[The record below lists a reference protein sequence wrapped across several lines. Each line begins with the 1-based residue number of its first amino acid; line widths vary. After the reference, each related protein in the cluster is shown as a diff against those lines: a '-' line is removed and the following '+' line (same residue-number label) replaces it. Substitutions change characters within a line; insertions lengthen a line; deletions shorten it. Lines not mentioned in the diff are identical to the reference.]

1 MSTLSHSLFVSA
13 SVAMAFTVN
22 AQEKTRSVEQEGL
35 QDNNLEHVTVTGSAQ
50 PALVMSPKNAI
61 IDGPFGKD
69 KSLTEIART
78 LTSISSDMLEQ
89 LSIDDLQDVLTLVPN
104 TYSASGFGA
113 PSLPTI
119 RGQLGELFQQGMRR
133 QAGNNGFGIPLSF
146 NSVGQIDVVKG
157 APSVILGTT
166 QRNGGFVNL
175 NNKTATL
182 SGTDIKVQASAGSW
196 EHYRGQVDVNTAIEE
211 GKSGIRVSAEYIDN
225 NSYYDFT
232 EYQSEDLFIAYKLL
246 PDDKSS
252 WDISFEYFNVDF
264 TDNAG
269 INRPTQ
275 NLIDNGLYIT
285 GQGVQPNGSEVPGA
299 FAVVSPTG
307 EVRIPRSTVLTDP
320 DNINNAQTYVFH
332 STYER
337 QLNAVHTLTN
347 RSYFQYLDRE
357 EIAQNSFVEIID
369 GAKTAQNRLEINSTW
384 SDTQQTTWGVDIRYN
399 DVLGYSQFT
408 TEADL
413 PIDLL
418 GSIEQ
423 RRIPLTQAQQARLVE
438 LRPGVFVSPGANYDI
453 DGDGN
458 NDFSL
463 SDTTDSTT
471 WQTGLFV
478 EQDSDW
484 TNRFSTTFGLRADH
498 YDVTARDALPPQGQI
513 AAQDSFNK
521 WLYSGSASARFKIN
535 NDFVTYATYSYSEA
549 TSNSMGGG
557 TVLGTDN
564 KINPLNFATENELYE
579 LGVKYAPAGS
589 PWYADASVFEQTRSL
604 RNRDGSNTGIIAK
617 GFEAQIFYQGSD
629 LWANLGY
636 SYLDARY
643 DDSASAQD
651 SQQVADAF
659 DNSRPDIIQGTG
671 IGAPNFAGFAPSNR
685 RVQGI
690 PQQTVSASAGYQ
702 IFDNWDISGS
712 AIYTKSYPLDYLA
725 TVLIRDQITINL
737 NTNVALTEQSNLR
750 LEVNNLTDENNWR
763 PVFEGGYFGS
773 TLVFPELPRNIQL
786 TYTYNFKA

>member
-1 MSTLSHSLFVSA
+1 MPTLPQGALTTITLLMAITSH
-13 SVAMAFTVN
+13 
-22 AQEKTRSVEQEGL
+22 AQQNTDNSVEHITISGES
-35 QDNNLEHVTVTGSAQ
+35 TT
-50 PALVMSPKNAI
+50 PLVMSPKNTL

-69 KSLTEIART
+69 KALTDIART
-78 LTSISSDMLEQ
+78 LSAITSDMLEQ
-89 LSIDDLQDVLTLVPN
+89 LSIDDLQDILTLVPN

-119 RGQLGELFQQGMRR
+119 RGQLGEVFQQGLRR
-133 QAGNNGFGIPLSF
+133 QGGNNGFGIPLSF

-157 APSVILGTT
+157 APSVQLGTT

-175 NNKTATL
+175 TNKVATL
-182 SGTDIKVQASAGSW
+182 TGTDIKLQASAGSW
-196 EHYRGQVDVNTAIEE
+196 QHYRGQVDVNSAIEQN
-211 GKSGIRVSAEYIDN
+211 KSGIRLSVEYIDN
-225 NSYYDFT
+225 DSYYDYSQ
-232 EYQSEDLFIAYKLL
+232 YQSEDLFMAYRLL
-246 PDDKSS
+246 PDAQSS
-252 WDISFEYFNVDF
+252 WDISFEYYAVDF

-285 GQGVQPNGSEVPGA
+285 GQGVQPNGSQVPGA

-307 EVRIPRSTVLTDP
+307 EVKIPRSTVLTDP
-320 DNINNAQTYVFH
+320 QNTNNVLTYLFH
-332 STYER
+332 STYQR
-337 QLNAVHTLTN
+337 QLNTVHSLTN
-347 RSYFQYLDRE
+347 RSYFQHLERD

-369 GAKTAQNRLEINSTW
+369 GANTAQNRLEIASTW
-384 SDTQQTTWGVDIRYN
+384 NQTQQTSWGLDVRFN

-418 GSIEQ
+418 GNIPQ
-423 RRIPLTQAQQARLVE
+423 RRIALTDTQKNRLVE
-438 LRPGVFVSPGANYDI
+438 LRPGVYVSPGANYDV
-453 DGDGN
+453 DGDGT

-478 EQDSDW
+478 EQQSDW
-484 TNRFSTTFGLRADH
+484 HDRFSTTVGLRGDH
-498 YDVTARDALPPQGQI
+498 YDVTAGDPIAPQGQD
-513 AAQDSFNK
+513 AAKDSFNK
-521 WLYSGSASARFKIN
+521 WLYAGSASARFILSESMM
-535 NDFVTYATYSYSEA
+535 TYATYNFSEA
-549 TSNSMGGG
+549 TSNSMAGG
-557 TVLGTDN
+557 TVLGAGN
-564 KINPLNFATENELYE
+564 KITPLNFATENELVE
-579 LGVKYAPAGS
+579 LGLKYSPS
-589 PWYADASVFEQTRSL
+589 DTPWYGDASVFEQTRSL

-617 GFEAQIFYQGSD
+617 GFEAQVFYQAQD

-643 DDSASAQD
+643 DNSASAQD

-671 IGAPNFAGFAPSNR
+671 LGAPNFAGFAASNQ

-690 PQQTVSASAGYQ
+690 PQQTVSASAGWQ
-702 IFDNWDISGS
+702 VMANWSLSGS
-712 AIYTKSYPLDYLA
+712 AIYSKSYPLDYLA
-725 TVLIRDQITINL
+725 TVMVRDQITL
-737 NTNVALTEQSNLR
+737 NVNTDVALTEQSNLR
-750 LEVNNLTDENNWR
+750 LEVHNLTDEKNWQ

>member
-1 MSTLSHSLFVSA
+1 MIKSQQLLVGVSLVLSYP
-13 SVAMAFTVN
+13 VAA
-22 AQEKTRSVEQEGL
+22 
-35 QDNNLEHVTVTGSAQ
+35 QDNNIEHVVVTGEAQ
-50 PALVMSPKNAI
+50 PAIVLSPKNAV

-69 KSLTEIART
+69 KNLTEIARSVS
-78 LTSISSDMLEQ
+78 SISADMLEQ

-157 APSVILGTT
+157 APSVILGSS

-175 NNKTATL
+175 NNKVASL
-182 SGTDIKVQASAGSW
+182 SGTEIKFQANAGSW
-196 EHYRGQVDVNTAIEE
+196 QHYRGQLDVNTVIEE
-211 GKSGIRVSAEYIDN
+211 GKSALRVSAEYIDN
-225 NSYYDFT
+225 DSYYDFSRF
-232 EYQSEDLFIAYKLL
+232 QSEDLFVTFHLL
-246 PDDKSS
+246 PDSKSS
-252 WDISFEYFNVDF
+252 WDISFEYYDVDF

-275 NLIDNGLYIT
+275 NLIDHGLYIT
-285 GQGVQPNGSEVPGA
+285 GQGVQPNGSQVPGA
-299 FAVVSPTG
+299 FAVVSPTA
-307 EVRIPRSTVLTDP
+307 EVEIPRSTVLTDP
-320 DNINNAQTYVFH
+320 DNINNAQTLVFH
-332 STYER
+332 STYHRE
-337 QLNAVHTLTN
+337 LNSIHSLTN

-369 GAKTAQNRLEINSTW
+369 GAKSAQNRLEMHSIW
-384 SDTQQTTWGVDIRYN
+384 RAEQQTTWGIDIRYN

-423 RRIPLTQAQQARLVE
+423 RRIPLTDTQKARLVE
-438 LRPGVFVSPGANYDI
+438 LRPGVYVSPGANYDI
-453 DGDGN
+453 DGDGI

-478 EQDSDW
+478 EQESEW
-484 TNRFSTTFGLRADH
+484 SKRFSTTIGVRADH
-498 YDVTARDALPPQGQI
+498 YDVEARDALAPQGQV
-513 AAQDSFNK
+513 AAQDTYST
-521 WLYSGSASARFKIN
+521 WLYSGSASARFKLT
-535 NDFVTYATYSYSEA
+535 DAMVSYATYSYNEA

-557 TVLGTDN
+557 TVLGADN
-564 KINPLNFATENELYE
+564 KINPLNFATENTLYE
-579 LGVKYAPAGS
+579 LGLKYSPAGT

-604 RNRDGSNTGIIAK
+604 RNRDGSNTGIVAK
-617 GFEAQIFYQGSD
+617 GFEAQVFYQGRAF
-629 LWANLGY
+629 WANLGY

-643 DDSASAQD
+643 DNSASAQD
-651 SQQVADAF
+651 SEQVADAF

-671 IGAPNFAGFAPSNR
+671 IGAPNFAGFEASNQ

-690 PQQTVSASAGYQ
+690 PQQTISASLGYQ
-702 IFDNWDISGS
+702 IFDSWDVSGS
-712 AIYTKSYPLDYLA
+712 AIYSKSYPLDYLA
-725 TVLIRDQITINL
+725 TVLIRDQITLNINTTL
-737 NTNVALTEQSNLR
+737 ALSEQSSLR
-750 LEVNNLTDENNWR
+750 LEVRNLTNETNWR

-773 TLVFPELPRNIQL
+773 TLVFPELPRNVQL

>member
-13 SVAMAFTVN
+13 SLVIAFAVAS
-22 AQEKTRSVEQEGL
+22 EEQDILIER
-35 QDNNLEHVTVTGSAQ
+35 VTITGTTQ
-50 PALVMSPKNAI
+50 PALVMSPKGAVIN
-61 IDGPFGKD
+61 GPFGKD
-69 KSLTEIART
+69 RSLTDIART
-78 LTSISSDMLEQ
+78 LTAISSDMLEQ
-89 LSIDDLQDVLTLVPN
+89 LSIDDLQDVLTLAPN
-104 TYSASGFGA
+104 TYSASGFGT

-119 RGQLGELFQQGMRR
+119 RGQLGELFQQGLRR

-146 NSVGQIDVVKG
+146 NSVGQIDIVKG
-157 APSVILGTT
+157 SPSVILGTT

-175 NNKTATL
+175 NNKVANL
-182 SGTDIKVQASAGSW
+182 SGTEIKLQVSAGSW
-196 EHYRGQVDVNTAIEE
+196 QHYRGQVDVNKAIDES
-211 GKSGIRVSAEYIDN
+211 KSGIRVSAEYIDN
-225 NSYYDFT
+225 DSYYDFSK
-232 EYQSEDLFIAYKLL
+232 YQSEDLFVAYRLL
-246 PDDKSS
+246 PDDKSR
-252 WDISFEYFNVDF
+252 WDISFEYYDVDF

-285 GQGVQPNGSEVPGA
+285 GQGVQANGSQVPGA
-299 FAVVSPTG
+299 FALVSPTG

-320 DNINNAQTYVFH
+320 DNINNAQTYLFH

-337 QLNAVHTLTN
+337 QLNALHTLTN

-369 GAKTAQNRLEINSTW
+369 GAKTAQNRIEISSAW
-384 SDTQQTTWGVDIRYN
+384 SGTQQTIWGGDIRYN

-413 PIDLL
+413 PVDLL
-418 GSIEQ
+418 GSVEQ
-423 RRIPLTQAQQARLVE
+423 RRIPLTNTQQVRLVE

-453 DGDGN
+453 DGDGV

-471 WQTGLFV
+471 WQTGLFA

-484 TNRFSTTFGLRADH
+484 SERFSTTIGLRADH
-498 YDVTARDALPPQGQI
+498 YDITARDAIAPQGQN
-513 AAQDSFNK
+513 AAQDSFST
-521 WLYSGSASARFKIN
+521 WLYSGSASARFKIGS
-535 NDFVTYATYSYSEA
+535 DIMTYATYSYSEA

-557 TVLGTDN
+557 TVLGADN
-564 KINPLNFATENELYE
+564 KINSLNFATENELYE
-579 LGVKYAPAGS
+579 LGTKYSPAGT
-589 PWYADASVFEQTRSL
+589 PWYADASVFEQSRSL
-604 RNRDGSNTGIIAK
+604 RNRDGSNTGIMAK
-617 GFEAQIFYQGSD
+617 GLEAQVFYQD
-629 LWANLGY
+629 DKLWANLGY

-659 DNSRPDIIQGTG
+659 DNSRPDVIQGTG
-671 IGAPNFAGFAPSNR
+671 IGAPNFAGFAASNQ

-690 PQQTVSASAGYQ
+690 PQQTVSASVGWQ
-702 IFDNWDISGS
+702 LLENWDVSGS
-712 AIYTKSYPLDYLA
+712 VIYSKSYPLDYLA

-737 NTNVALTEQSNLR
+737 NTNVALTEQSSLR
-750 LEVNNLTDENNWR
+750 LEVNNLTDEKNWR

-773 TLVFPELPRNIQL
+773 TLVFPELPRSVQL
-786 TYTYNFKA
+786 SYTYNFKA

>member
-1 MSTLSHSLFVSA
+1 MWILPRNLLVGASLI
-13 SVAMAFTVN
+13 MAFNVG
-22 AQEKTRSVEQEGL
+22 AQEQDESVQDAIL
-35 QDNNLEHVTVTGSAQ
+35 QDNSVERVTVTGASQ
-50 PALVMSPKNAI
+50 SVLVMSPKNAV

-69 KSLTEIART
+69 QSLTDIARS

-89 LSIDDLQDVLTLVPN
+89 LSIDDLQDVLSLVPN
-104 TYSASGFGA
+104 TYAASGFGN

-157 APSVILGTT
+157 APSVILGTS

-175 NNKTATL
+175 VNKTATL
-182 SGTDIKVQASAGSW
+182 SGTDVKLQASAGSW
-196 EHYRGQVDVNTAIEE
+196 QHYRGQVDINSAIEE

-225 NSYYDFT
+225 GSYYDFSG
-232 EYQSEDLFIAYKLL
+232 YQSEDLFVAYRLL
-246 PDDKSS
+246 PDAKSS
-252 WDISFEYFNVDF
+252 WDLSFEYFAVDF

-275 NLIDNGLYIT
+275 KLIDHGLYIT
-285 GQGVQPNGSEVPGA
+285 GQGVQPNGSQVPGA
-299 FAVVSPTG
+299 FALVSPTG
-307 EVRIPRSTVLTDP
+307 EVKIPRSTVLTDP
-320 DNINNAQTYVFH
+320 ENINNAQTYVLH

-337 QLNAVHTLTN
+337 QLNAVHTFTN

-369 GAKTAQNRLEINSTW
+369 GAQTAQNRVEINSAW
-384 SDTQQTTWGVDIRYN
+384 NADQQTTWGVDIRYN

-418 GSIEQ
+418 GRLTQ
-423 RRIPLTQAQQARLVE
+423 RRIPLTQTQQARLVE
-438 LRPGVFVSPGANYDI
+438 LRPGVFVSPGANYDV
-453 DGDGN
+453 DGDGTL
-458 NDFSL
+458 DFSL

-471 WQTGLFV
+471 WQTGFFV

-484 TNRFSTTFGLRADH
+484 NDRFSTTFGVRADH
-498 YDVTARDALPPQGQI
+498 YDVTARDALAPQGQT
-513 AAQDSFNK
+513 AAQDSYRQ
-521 WLYSGSASARFKIN
+521 WLYSGSASGRFKLN
-535 NDFVTYATYSYSEA
+535 NDIVTYATYSYSEA

-557 TVLGTDN
+557 TVLGAGNT
-564 KINPLNFATENELYE
+564 INPLNFATENELFE
-579 LGVKYAPAGS
+579 LGIKYSPAAT
-589 PWYADASVFEQTRSL
+589 PWYVDASVFEQSRSL

-617 GFEAQIFYQGSD
+617 GFEAQMFYQSEVV
-629 LWANLGY
+629 WANLGY

-643 DDSASAQD
+643 DNSASAQD

-671 IGAPNFAGFAPSNR
+671 IGAPNFAGFAASNQQ
-685 RVQGI
+685 VQGI
-690 PQQTVSASAGYQ
+690 PQQTVSVSAGYQ
-702 IFDNWDISGS
+702 ILDNWDISGS
-712 AIYTKSYPLDYLA
+712 AIYSKSYPLDYLA
-725 TVLIRDQITINL
+725 TALIRDQITLNL
-737 NTNVALTEQSNLR
+737 NTSVALTEQSSLR
-750 LEVNNLTDENNWR
+750 LEVQNVTDEKNWR

-773 TLVFPELPRNIQL
+773 TLVFPELPRFVQL
-786 TYTYNFKA
+786 SYTYNLHP

>member
-1 MSTLSHSLFVSA
+1 MVTKSQQLLVGVSLIMTYP
-13 SVAMAFTVN
+13 VA
-22 AQEKTRSVEQEGL
+22 AQE
-35 QDNNLEHVTVTGSAQ
+35 NNIEHVIVTGEVQ
-50 PALVMSPKNAI
+50 PALVLSPKNAV

-69 KSLTEIART
+69 KNLTEIARSVS
-78 LTSISSDMLEQ
+78 SISADMLEQ

-157 APSVILGTT
+157 APSVILGTS

-175 NNKTATL
+175 NNKVASL
-182 SGTDIKVQASAGSW
+182 SGTDIKFQANAGSW
-196 EHYRGQVDVNTAIEE
+196 QHYRAKLDINTAIEE

-225 NSYYDFT
+225 DSYFDYSGF
-232 EYQSEDLFIAYKLL
+232 QSEDLFVTLRLL

-252 WDISFEYFNVDF
+252 WDISFEYYDVDF

-285 GQGVQPNGSEVPGA
+285 GQGVQPNGSLIPGA

-307 EVRIPRSTVLTDP
+307 EVEIPRSTVLTDP
-320 DNINNAQTYVFH
+320 DNINTAQTYVFH
-332 STYER
+332 STYQRE
-337 QLNAVHTLTN
+337 LNSIHSLTN
-347 RSYFQYLDRE
+347 RSYFQYLERE

-369 GAKTAQNRLEINSTW
+369 GAKTAQNRLEINSIW
-384 SDTQQTTWGVDIRYN
+384 QAEQQTTWGIDIRYN

-418 GSIEQ
+418 GTIEQ
-423 RRIPLTQAQQARLVE
+423 RRIPLTDAQKSRLVE
-438 LRPGVFVSPGANYDI
+438 LRPGVFVSPGANYDV
-453 DGDGN
+453 DGDGV

-471 WQTGLFV
+471 WQTGLFA
-478 EQDSDW
+478 EQESDW
-484 TNRFSTTFGLRADH
+484 NDRFSTTLGIRADH
-498 YDVTARDALPPQGQI
+498 YNVEARDALPPQEQI
-513 AAQDSFNK
+513 AAQDTFSK
-521 WLYSGSASARFKIN
+521 WLYSGSASARFKLT
-535 NDFVTYATYSYSEA
+535 DSVVTYATYSYNEA

-557 TVLGTDN
+557 TVLGADN
-564 KINPLNFATENELYE
+564 KISPLNFTTENTLYE
-579 LGVKYAPAGS
+579 LGMKYSPADT
-589 PWYADASVFEQTRSL
+589 PWYADASIFEQTRSL
-604 RNRDGSNTGIIAK
+604 RNRDGSNTGIIAD
-617 GFEAQIFYQGSD
+617 GFEAQVFYQGRA

-643 DDSASAQD
+643 DNSASAQD

-671 IGAPNFAGFAPSNR
+671 IGAPNFAGFAASNQ

-690 PQQTVSASAGYQ
+690 PQQTISASAGYQ
-702 IFDNWDISGS
+702 ILDNWDVSGS

-725 TVLIRDQITINL
+725 SVLIRDQITINI
-737 NTNVALTEQSNLR
+737 NTNIALSEQSNLR
-750 LEVNNLTDENNWR
+750 FEVRNLTNEKNWR

-773 TLVFPELPRNIQL
+773 TLVFPELPRNVQL

>member
-1 MSTLSHSLFVSA
+1 
-13 SVAMAFTVN
+13 
-22 AQEKTRSVEQEGL
+22 
-35 QDNNLEHVTVTGSAQ
+35 
-50 PALVMSPKNAI
+50 
-61 IDGPFGKD
+61 
-69 KSLTEIART
+69 
-78 LTSISSDMLEQ
+78 MLEQ
-89 LSIDDLQDVLTLVPN
+89 LSIDDLQDVLMLVPN

-157 APSVILGTT
+157 APSVILGTS

-175 NNKTATL
+175 TNKVATL
-182 SGTDIKVQASAGSW
+182 SGTDIKLQASAGSW
-196 EHYRGQVDVNTAIEE
+196 QHYRGQVDVNSALEE
-211 GKSGIRVSAEYIDN
+211 GKSGIRLSAEYIDN
-225 NSYYDFT
+225 DSYYDFSQ
-232 EYQSEDLFIAYKLL
+232 YQSEDLFVAYRLL

-252 WDISFEYFNVDF
+252 WDVSLEYYYVDF

-275 NLIDNGLYIT
+275 NLIDHGLYIT
-285 GQGVQPNGSEVPGA
+285 GQGVQPNGSTVPGA
-299 FAVVSPTG
+299 FAIVSPIG
-307 EVRIPRSTVLTDP
+307 EVAISRSTVLTDP
-320 DNINNAQTYVFH
+320 DNINNARTYVLH

-337 QLNAVHTLTN
+337 QLNALHTFTN

-369 GAKTAQNRLEINSTW
+369 GAKTAQNRVEINSTW
-384 SDTQQTTWGVDIRYN
+384 SADQQTTWGVDIRYN

-418 GSIEQ
+418 GTLAQ
-423 RRIPLTQAQQARLVE
+423 RRIALTAAQQARLVE
-438 LRPGVFVSPGANYDI
+438 LRPDVFVSPGANYDVNN
-453 DGDGN
+453 DGV

-471 WQTGLFV
+471 WQTGLFAQ
-478 EQDSDW
+478 QDSDW
-484 TNRFSTTFGLRADH
+484 NDIFSTTVGLRADH
-498 YDVTARDALPPQGQI
+498 YDVTARDAIAPQGQT
-513 AAQDSFNK
+513 AAQDHYSQ
-521 WLYSGSASARFKIN
+521 WLYSGSASARLKISS
-535 NDFVTYATYSYSEA
+535 DSVAYATYSYNEA

-557 TVLGTDN
+557 TVLGAGN
-564 KINPLNFATENELYE
+564 KINPLNFATENELVE
-579 LGVKYAPAGS
+579 LGIKYSPAQS
-589 PWYADASVFEQTRSL
+589 PWYADASVFEQSRSL

-617 GFEAQIFYQGSD
+617 GFETQVYYQGDSM
-629 LWANLGY
+629 WANLAY

-671 IGAPNFAGFAPSNR
+671 IGAPNFAGFAASNQR
-685 RVQGI
+685 LQGI
-690 PQQTVSASAGYQ
+690 PQQTVSASGGYQ
-702 IFDNWDISGS
+702 ILDNWDVSAS
-712 AIYTKSYPLDYLA
+712 AIYSKSYPLDYLA
-725 TVLIRDQITINL
+725 TVFIRDQITLNL
-737 NTNVALTEQSNLR
+737 NTNVALTEQASLR
-750 LEVNNLTDENNWR
+750 LEIHNLTDEKNWQ

-773 TLVFPELPRNIQL
+773 TLVFPELPRFVQL
-786 TYTYNFKA
+786 SYTYKFKA

>member
-1 MSTLSHSLFVSA
+1 MPISPRAALATATLLMAISSH
-13 SVAMAFTVN
+13 
-22 AQEKTRSVEQEGL
+22 AQQVPDNSVEYI
-35 QDNNLEHVTVTGSAQ
+35 TVKGESAN
-50 PALVMSPKNAI
+50 AMILSPKDLLV
-61 IDGPFGKD
+61 DGPFGKD
-69 KSLTEIART
+69 KKLSDIARS

-89 LSIDDLQDVLTLVPN
+89 LAIDDLQDVLTLVPN

-119 RGQLGELFQQGMRR
+119 RGQLGEVFQQGLRR
-133 QAGNNGFGIPLSF
+133 QGGNNGFGIPLSF

-157 APSVILGTT
+157 APSVLLGTS

-175 NNKTATL
+175 SNKVATL
-182 SGTDIKVQASAGSW
+182 TDTDIKLKASAGSW
-196 EHYRGQVDVNTAIEE
+196 QHYRAQLDINTAIDED
-211 GKSGIRVSAEYIDN
+211 KSGIRVSAEYIDN
-225 NSYYDFT
+225 DSYYDFSQ
-232 EYQSEDLFIAYKLL
+232 YQSEDLFVTYRML
-246 PDDKSS
+246 PDEQSS
-252 WDISFEYFNVDF
+252 WDISFEYYAVDF

-275 NLIDNGLYIT
+275 NLIDQGLYIT
-285 GQGVQPNGSEVPGA
+285 GQGLQPNGSQVPGA

-307 EVRIPRSTVLTDP
+307 EVPIPRSTVLTDP
-320 DNINNAQTYVFH
+320 DNINNVQTYLLH

-337 QLNAVHTLTN
+337 QLTSVHRMTN
-347 RSYFQYLDRE
+347 RSYFQHLDRE

-369 GAKTAQNRLEINSTW
+369 GAKSAQNRLEINSAW
-384 SDTQQTTWGVDIRYN
+384 SDSQQTTWGLDIRYN

-423 RRIPLTQAQQARLVE
+423 RRIALTATQQARLVQ
-438 LRPGVFVSPGANYDI
+438 LRPGVFVSPGANYDV
-453 DGDGN
+453 DGDGT

-471 WQTGLFV
+471 WQTGLFA
-478 EQDSDW
+478 QQQSDW
-484 TNRFSTTFGLRADH
+484 SDRFSTTVGVRGDH
-498 YDVTARDALPPQGQI
+498 YDVTARDALPPQGQTG
-513 AAQDSFNK
+513 AQDSFSQ
-521 WLYSGSASARFKIN
+521 WLYAGSASARYKLN
-535 NDFVTYATYSYSEA
+535 NDIVTYATYSYSEA
-549 TSNSMGGG
+549 TSNSMAGG
-557 TVLGTDN
+557 TVLGAGN
-564 KINPLNFATENELYE
+564 KINPLNFATQNELVE
-579 LGVKYAPAGS
+579 LGIKYSPANT
-589 PWYADASVFEQTRSL
+589 PWYGDASVFEQTRSL

-617 GFEAQIFYQGSD
+617 GFEAQVFYQD
-629 LWANLGY
+629 QDVWANLGY

-651 SQQVADAF
+651 SQQVADTF

-671 IGAPNFAGFAPSNR
+671 VGAPNFAGFAASTQ

-690 PQQTVSASAGYQ
+690 PQQTVSASAGWQ
-702 IFDNWDISGS
+702 ILANWDISGS
-712 AIYTKSYPLDYLA
+712 AIYSKSYPLDYLA
-725 TVLIRDQITINL
+725 TVLIRDQITVNL
-737 NTNVALTEQSNLR
+737 NTNVTLTDQSSLR
-750 LEVNNLTDENNWR
+750 LEVRNLTDEKNWR

-773 TLVFPELPRNIQL
+773 TLVFPELPRNMQL

>member
-1 MSTLSHSLFVSA
+1 MPISPRGALVTSTLLMAISSH
-13 SVAMAFTVN
+13 
-22 AQEKTRSVEQEGL
+22 AQQVPDNSVEYI
-35 QDNNLEHVTVTGSAQ
+35 TVKGESIT
-50 PALVMSPKNAI
+50 PMTLSPKNLLV
-61 IDGPFGKD
+61 DGPFGKD
-69 KSLTEIART
+69 KKLSDIARS

-89 LSIDDLQDVLTLVPN
+89 LAIDDLQDLLTLVPN

-119 RGQLGELFQQGMRR
+119 RGQLGELFQQGLRR

-175 NNKTATL
+175 NNKVATL
-182 SGTDIKVQASAGSW
+182 SGTDIKLQASAGSW
-196 EHYRGQVDVNTAIEE
+196 QRYSTQLDVNTVIDED
-211 GKSGIRVSAEYIDN
+211 KSGIRVSAEYIDN
-225 NSYYDFT
+225 DSYYDHSQ
-232 EYQSEDLFIAYKLL
+232 YQSEDLFVTYRLL
-246 PDDKSS
+246 PDEQSS
-252 WDISFEYFNVDF
+252 WDISFEYYDVDF

-285 GQGVQPNGSEVPGA
+285 GQGVQPNGSQVPGA

-320 DNINNAQTYVFH
+320 DNINNAQTYVLH

-337 QLNAVHTLTN
+337 QLNSVHTLTN

-369 GAKTAQNRLEINSTW
+369 GAKTAQNRIEINSAW
-384 SDTQQTTWGVDIRYN
+384 SADQQTTWGVDLRYN

-418 GSIEQ
+418 GTIAQ
-423 RRIPLTQAQQARLVE
+423 RRIPLTSVQQARLVE
-438 LRPGVFVSPGANYDI
+438 LRPGVFVSPGANYDT
-453 DGDGN
+453 DGDGT

-471 WQTGLFV
+471 WQTGLFAQ
-478 EQDSDW
+478 QDSNWSD
-484 TNRFSTTFGLRADH
+484 RFSTTIGLRGDH
-498 YDVTARDALPPQGQI
+498 YDVTARDAIAPPGQT
-513 AAQDSFNK
+513 AAQDDFSQ
-521 WLYSGSASARFKIN
+521 WLYSGSASARVKIN
-535 NDFVTYATYSYSEA
+535 SAIVTYATYSYSEA

-557 TVLGTDN
+557 TVLGADN

-579 LGVKYAPAGS
+579 LGIKYSPAGT
-589 PWYADASVFEQTRSL
+589 PWYGDASVFEQTRSL

-617 GFEAQIFYQGSD
+617 GFEAQVFYQGD
-629 LWANLGY
+629 ALWANLGY

-659 DNSRPDIIQGTG
+659 DSSRADIIQGTS
-671 IGAPNFAGFAPSNR
+671 IGAPNFAGFAASDQ

-690 PQQTVSASAGYQ
+690 PQQTISASTGYQ
-702 IFDNWDISGS
+702 I
-712 AIYTKSYPLDYLA
+712 
-725 TVLIRDQITINL
+725 
-737 NTNVALTEQSNLR
+737 
-750 LEVNNLTDENNWR
+750 
-763 PVFEGGYFGS
+763 
-773 TLVFPELPRNIQL
+773 
-786 TYTYNFKA
+786 

>member
-1 MSTLSHSLFVSA
+1 MSILPRGLLVSA
-13 SVAMAFTVN
+13 SLVMAVNTV
-22 AQEKTRSVEQEGL
+22 AQEQDNSVER
-35 QDNNLEHVTVTGSAQ
+35 VTVTGSSQ
-50 PALVMSPKNAI
+50 PAIVMSPKNAV

-69 KSLTEIART
+69 KGLTDIARA

-89 LSIDDLQDVLTLVPN
+89 LSIDDLQDVLMLVPN

-157 APSVILGTT
+157 APSVILGTS

-175 NNKTATL
+175 TNKVATL
-182 SGTDIKVQASAGSW
+182 SGTDIKLQASAGSW
-196 EHYRGQVDVNTAIEE
+196 QHYRGQVDVNSALEE
-211 GKSGIRVSAEYIDN
+211 GKSGIRLSAEYIDN
-225 NSYYDFT
+225 DSYYDFSQ
-232 EYQSEDLFIAYKLL
+232 YQSEDLFVAYRLL

-252 WDISFEYFNVDF
+252 WDVSLEYYYVDF

-275 NLIDNGLYIT
+275 NLIDHGLYIT
-285 GQGVQPNGSEVPGA
+285 GQGVQPNGSTVPGA
-299 FAVVSPTG
+299 FAIVSPIG
-307 EVRIPRSTVLTDP
+307 EVAISRSTVLTDP
-320 DNINNAQTYVFH
+320 DNINNARTYVLH

-337 QLNAVHTLTN
+337 QLNALHTFTN

-369 GAKTAQNRLEINSTW
+369 GAKTAQNRVEINSTW
-384 SDTQQTTWGVDIRYN
+384 SADQQTTWGVDIRYN

-418 GSIEQ
+418 GTLAQ
-423 RRIPLTQAQQARLVE
+423 RRIALTAAQQARLVE
-438 LRPGVFVSPGANYDI
+438 LRPDVFVSPGANYDVNN
-453 DGDGN
+453 DGV

-471 WQTGLFV
+471 WQTGLFAQ
-478 EQDSDW
+478 QDSDW
-484 TNRFSTTFGLRADH
+484 NDIFSTTVGLRADH
-498 YDVTARDALPPQGQI
+498 YDVTARDAIAPQGQT
-513 AAQDSFNK
+513 AAQDHYSQ
-521 WLYSGSASARFKIN
+521 WLYSGSASARLKISS
-535 NDFVTYATYSYSEA
+535 DSVAYATYSYNEA

-557 TVLGTDN
+557 TVLGAGN
-564 KINPLNFATENELYE
+564 KINPLNFATENELVE
-579 LGVKYAPAGS
+579 LGIKYSPAQS
-589 PWYADASVFEQTRSL
+589 PWYADASVFEQSRSL

-617 GFEAQIFYQGSD
+617 GFETQVYYQGDSM
-629 LWANLGY
+629 WANLAY

-671 IGAPNFAGFAPSNR
+671 IGAPNFAGFAASNQR
-685 RVQGI
+685 LQGI
-690 PQQTVSASAGYQ
+690 PQQTVSASGGYQ
-702 IFDNWDISGS
+702 ILDNWDVSAS
-712 AIYTKSYPLDYLA
+712 AIYSKSYPLDYLA
-725 TVLIRDQITINL
+725 TVFIRDQITLNL
-737 NTNVALTEQSNLR
+737 NTNVALTEQASLR
-750 LEVNNLTDENNWR
+750 LEIHNLTDEKNWQ

-773 TLVFPELPRNIQL
+773 TLVFPELPRFVQL
-786 TYTYNFKA
+786 SYTYKFKA

>member
-1 MSTLSHSLFVSA
+1 MSILPRGLLVSA
-13 SVAMAFTVN
+13 SLVMAVNTV
-22 AQEKTRSVEQEGL
+22 AQEQDNSVER
-35 QDNNLEHVTVTGSAQ
+35 VTVTGSSQ
-50 PALVMSPKNAI
+50 PAIVMSPKNAV

-69 KSLTEIART
+69 KGLTDIARA

-89 LSIDDLQDVLTLVPN
+89 LSIDDLQDVLMLVPN

-157 APSVILGTT
+157 APSVILGTS

-175 NNKTATL
+175 TNKVATL
-182 SGTDIKVQASAGSW
+182 SGTDIKLQASAGSW
-196 EHYRGQVDVNTAIEE
+196 QHYRGQVDVNSALEE
-211 GKSGIRVSAEYIDN
+211 GKSGIRLSAEYIDN
-225 NSYYDFT
+225 DSYYDFSQ
-232 EYQSEDLFIAYKLL
+232 YQSEDLFVAYRLL

-252 WDISFEYFNVDF
+252 WDVSLEYYYVDF

-275 NLIDNGLYIT
+275 NLIDHGLYIT
-285 GQGVQPNGSEVPGA
+285 GQGVQPNGSTVPGA
-299 FAVVSPTG
+299 FAIVSPTG
-307 EVRIPRSTVLTDP
+307 EVAIPRSTVLTDP
-320 DNINNAQTYVFH
+320 DNINNARTYVLH

-337 QLNAVHTLTN
+337 QLNALHTFTN

-369 GAKTAQNRLEINSTW
+369 GAKTAQNRVEINSAW
-384 SDTQQTTWGVDIRYN
+384 SADQQTTWGVDIRYN

-418 GSIEQ
+418 GTLAQ
-423 RRIPLTQAQQARLVE
+423 RRIALTAAQQARLVE
-438 LRPGVFVSPGANYDI
+438 LRPDVFVSPGANYDVNN
-453 DGDGN
+453 DGV

-471 WQTGLFV
+471 WQTGLFAQ
-478 EQDSDW
+478 QDSDW
-484 TNRFSTTFGLRADH
+484 NDIFSTTVGLRADH
-498 YDVTARDALPPQGQI
+498 YDVTARDAIAPQGQT
-513 AAQDSFNK
+513 AAQDHYSQ
-521 WLYSGSASARFKIN
+521 WLYSGSASARLKISS
-535 NDFVTYATYSYSEA
+535 DSVAYATYSYNEA

-557 TVLGTDN
+557 TVLGAGN
-564 KINPLNFATENELYE
+564 KINPLNFATENELVE
-579 LGVKYAPAGS
+579 LGIKYSPAQS
-589 PWYADASVFEQTRSL
+589 PWYADASVFEQSRSL

-617 GFEAQIFYQGSD
+617 GFETQVYYQGDSM
-629 LWANLGY
+629 WANLAY

-671 IGAPNFAGFAPSNR
+671 IGAPNFAGFAASNQR
-685 RVQGI
+685 LQGI
-690 PQQTVSASAGYQ
+690 PQQTVSASGGYQ
-702 IFDNWDISGS
+702 ILDNWDVSAS
-712 AIYTKSYPLDYLA
+712 AIYSKSYPLDYLA
-725 TVLIRDQITINL
+725 SVFIRDQITLNL
-737 NTNVALTEQSNLR
+737 NTNVALSEQASLR
-750 LEVNNLTDENNWR
+750 LEIHNLTDEKNWQ

-773 TLVFPELPRNIQL
+773 TLVFPELPRFVQL
-786 TYTYNFKA
+786 SYTYKFKA

>member
-1 MSTLSHSLFVSA
+1 MSNLLHRLFVCVSVGMACTVSA
-13 SVAMAFTVN
+13 D
-22 AQEKTRSVEQEGL
+22 E
-35 QDNNLEHVTVTGSAQ
+35 QDNNVERVTVTGTAQSAL
-50 PALVMSPKNAI
+50 AMSPKDAV

-69 KSLTEIART
+69 KDLMEIART
-78 LTSISSDMLEQ
+78 LTSISSDMLVQ
-89 LSIDDLQDVLTLVPN
+89 LAIDDLQDVLTLVPN
-104 TYSASGFGA
+104 TYSASGFGT

-119 RGQLGELFQQGMRR
+119 RGQLGELFQQGLRR

-157 APSVILGTT
+157 APPVILGTS

-175 NNKTATL
+175 NNKVATL
-182 SGTDIKVQASAGSW
+182 TGTDIKLQASAGSW
-196 EHYRGQVDVNTAIEE
+196 QHHRAQLDINTAIDDN
-211 GKSGIRVSAEYIDN
+211 KSGMRLSAEYIDN
-225 NSYYDFT
+225 ESYYDFSQ
-232 EYQSEDLFIAYKLL
+232 YQSEDLFIAYRLL

-252 WDISFEYFNVDF
+252 WDVSFEYFDVDF

-275 NLIDNGLYIT
+275 NLIDKGLYIT
-285 GQGVQPNGSEVPGA
+285 GQGVQPNGSQVPGA
-299 FAVVSPTG
+299 FALVSPTA
-307 EVRIPRSTVLTDP
+307 EVPIPRSTVLTDP
-320 DNINNAQTYVFH
+320 DNINNAQTYVLH

-337 QLNAVHTLTN
+337 QLDSVHSLSN

-369 GAKTAQNRLEINSTW
+369 GAITAQNRIEIHSAWNAS
-384 SDTQQTTWGVDIRYN
+384 QQTTWGVDLRYN

-418 GSIEQ
+418 GSLAQ
-423 RRIPLTQAQQARLVE
+423 RRIPLTDAQKARLVE
-438 LRPGVFVSPGANYDI
+438 LRPGVFVSPGANYDV
-453 DGDGN
+453 DGDGS

-478 EQDSDW
+478 QQDSDW
-484 TNRFSTTFGLRADH
+484 SDRFSTTLGLRGDH
-498 YDVTARDALPPQGQI
+498 YDVTARDATAPQGPHLSGQI
-513 AAQDSFNK
+513 AAAQDSLSE
-521 WLYSGSASARFKIN
+521 WLYAGSASARFKLN
-535 NDFVTYATYSYSEA
+535 NDILSYATYSYSEA

-557 TVLGTDN
+557 TVLGAGN
-564 KINPLNFATENELYE
+564 KINPLNFATENELFE
-579 LGVKYAPAGS
+579 LGLKYSPAGT
-589 PWYADASVFEQTRSL
+589 PWYGDTSVFEQSRSL

-617 GFEAQIFYQGSD
+617 GFEAQVFYQGEA

-671 IGAPNFAGFAPSNR
+671 IGAPNFAGFAASNQ

-690 PQQTVSASAGYQ
+690 PQQTVSANAGWQ
-702 IFDNWDISGS
+702 ILPNWDVSGS
-712 AIYTKSYPLDYLA
+712 AIYSKSYPLDYLA
-725 TVLIRDQITINL
+725 TVLVRDQITLNL
-737 NTNVALTEQSNLR
+737 STSVALSEQSSLR
-750 LEVNNLTDENNWR
+750 LEVRNLTDEKNWR

-773 TLVFPELPRNIQL
+773 TLVFPELPRNVQL
-786 TYTYNFKA
+786 SYTYNFKA

>member
-1 MSTLSHSLFVSA
+1 MSILPRGLLVSA
-13 SVAMAFTVN
+13 SLVMAVN
-22 AQEKTRSVEQEGL
+22 AVAQEQDKSVER
-35 QDNNLEHVTVTGSAQ
+35 VTVTGSSQ
-50 PALVMSPKNAI
+50 PAIVMSPKNAV

-69 KSLTEIART
+69 KGLTDIARA

-89 LSIDDLQDVLTLVPN
+89 LSIDDLQDVLILVPN

-157 APSVILGTT
+157 APSVILGTS

-175 NNKTATL
+175 TNKVATL
-182 SGTDIKVQASAGSW
+182 SGTDIKLQASAGSW
-196 EHYRGQVDVNTAIEE
+196 QHYRGQVDVNSAVEE
-211 GKSGIRVSAEYIDN
+211 GKSGIRLSAEYIDN
-225 NSYYDFT
+225 DSYYDFSQ
-232 EYQSEDLFIAYKLL
+232 YQSEDLFVAYRLL

-252 WDISFEYFNVDF
+252 WDVSLEYYYVDF

-275 NLIDNGLYIT
+275 NLIDHGLYIT
-285 GQGVQPNGSEVPGA
+285 GQGVQPNGSTVPGA
-299 FAVVSPTG
+299 FAIVSPTG
-307 EVRIPRSTVLTDP
+307 EVAIPRSTVLTDP
-320 DNINNAQTYVFH
+320 DNINNARTYVLH

-337 QLNAVHTLTN
+337 QLNALHTFTN

-369 GAKTAQNRLEINSTW
+369 GAKTAQNRVEINSAW
-384 SDTQQTTWGVDIRYN
+384 SADQQTTWGVDIRYN

-418 GSIEQ
+418 GTLAQ
-423 RRIPLTQAQQARLVE
+423 RRIALTAAQQARLVE
-438 LRPGVFVSPGANYDI
+438 LRPGVFVSPGANYDVNN
-453 DGDGN
+453 DGV

-471 WQTGLFV
+471 WQTGLFAQ
-478 EQDSDW
+478 QDSDW
-484 TNRFSTTFGLRADH
+484 NDIFSTTVGLRADH
-498 YDVTARDALPPQGQI
+498 YDVTARDAIAPQGQT
-513 AAQDSFNK
+513 AAQDHYSQ
-521 WLYSGSASARFKIN
+521 WLYSGSASARLKISS
-535 NDFVTYATYSYSEA
+535 DSVTYATYSYSEA

-557 TVLGTDN
+557 TVLGAGN
-564 KINPLNFATENELYE
+564 KINPLNFATENELVE
-579 LGVKYAPAGS
+579 LGIKYSPAQS
-589 PWYADASVFEQTRSL
+589 PWYADASVFEQSRSL

-617 GFEAQIFYQGSD
+617 GFETQVYYQGDSV
-629 LWANLGY
+629 WANLAY

-659 DNSRPDIIQGTG
+659 DNTRPDIIQGTG
-671 IGAPNFAGFAPSNR
+671 IGAPNFAGFAASNQR
-685 RVQGI
+685 LQGI
-690 PQQTVSASAGYQ
+690 PQQTVSASGGYQ
-702 IFDNWDISGS
+702 LLDNWDVSAS
-712 AIYTKSYPLDYLA
+712 AIYSKSYPLDYLA
-725 TVLIRDQITINL
+725 TVLIRDQITLNL
-737 NTNVALTEQSNLR
+737 NTNVALSEQASLR
-750 LEVNNLTDENNWR
+750 LEIHNLTDEKNWQ

-773 TLVFPELPRNIQL
+773 TLVFPELPRFVQL
-786 TYTYNFKA
+786 SYTYKFKA

>member
-13 SVAMAFTVN
+13 SVAMAFTVS
-22 AQEKTRSVEQEGL
+22 AQEKTRSAEQETL

-69 KSLTEIART
+69 KSLTDIART

-89 LSIDDLQDVLTLVPN
+89 LSIDDLQDVLALVPN

-182 SGTDIKVQASAGSW
+182 SGTDVKLQASAGSW

-225 NSYYDFT
+225 DSYYDFT
-232 EYQSEDLFIAYKLL
+232 EYQSEDLFIAYTLL

-252 WDISFEYFNVDF
+252 WNISFEYYDVDF

-285 GQGVQPNGSEVPGA
+285 GQGVQPNGSQVPGA

-320 DNINNAQTYVFH
+320 DNINNAQTYVLH

-347 RSYFQYLDRE
+347 RSYFQYLNRE

-384 SDTQQTTWGVDIRYN
+384 SGAQQTTWGVDIRYN

-423 RRIPLTQAQQARLVE
+423 RRIPLTQAQQARLIE

-471 WQTGLFV
+471 WQTGLFA

-484 TNRFSTTFGLRADH
+484 TNRFSTTIGLRADH
-498 YDVTARDALPPQGQI
+498 YDVTARDALPPAGQI
-513 AAQDSFNK
+513 AAQDSFSK
-521 WLYSGSASARFKIN
+521 WLYSGSASARFKMT
-535 NDFVTYATYSYSEA
+535 NDF
-549 TSNSMGGG
+549 
-557 TVLGTDN
+557 
-564 KINPLNFATENELYE
+564 
-579 LGVKYAPAGS
+579 
-589 PWYADASVFEQTRSL
+589 
-604 RNRDGSNTGIIAK
+604 
-617 GFEAQIFYQGSD
+617 
-629 LWANLGY
+629 
-636 SYLDARY
+636 
-643 DDSASAQD
+643 
-651 SQQVADAF
+651 
-659 DNSRPDIIQGTG
+659 
-671 IGAPNFAGFAPSNR
+671 
-685 RVQGI
+685 
-690 PQQTVSASAGYQ
+690 
-702 IFDNWDISGS
+702 
-712 AIYTKSYPLDYLA
+712 
-725 TVLIRDQITINL
+725 
-737 NTNVALTEQSNLR
+737 
-750 LEVNNLTDENNWR
+750 
-763 PVFEGGYFGS
+763 
-773 TLVFPELPRNIQL
+773 
-786 TYTYNFKA
+786 

>member
-1 MSTLSHSLFVSA
+1 MSILPRGLLVSA
-13 SVAMAFTVN
+13 SLVMAVN
-22 AQEKTRSVEQEGL
+22 AVAQEQDNSVER
-35 QDNNLEHVTVTGSAQ
+35 VTVTGSSQ
-50 PALVMSPKNAI
+50 PAIVMSPKNAV

-69 KSLTEIART
+69 KGLTDIARA

-89 LSIDDLQDVLTLVPN
+89 LSIDDLQDVLMLVPN

-157 APSVILGTT
+157 APSVILGTS

-175 NNKTATL
+175 TNKVATL
-182 SGTDIKVQASAGSW
+182 SGTDIKLQASAGSW
-196 EHYRGQVDVNTAIEE
+196 QHYRGQVDVNSALEE
-211 GKSGIRVSAEYIDN
+211 GKSGIRLSAEYIDN
-225 NSYYDFT
+225 DSYYDFSQ
-232 EYQSEDLFIAYKLL
+232 YQSEDLFVAYRLL

-252 WDISFEYFNVDF
+252 WDVSLEYYYVDF

-275 NLIDNGLYIT
+275 NLIDHGLYIT
-285 GQGVQPNGSEVPGA
+285 GQGVQPNGSTVPGA
-299 FAVVSPTG
+299 FAIVSPIG
-307 EVRIPRSTVLTDP
+307 EVAISRSTVLTDP
-320 DNINNAQTYVFH
+320 DNINNARTYVLH

-337 QLNAVHTLTN
+337 QLNALHTFTN

-369 GAKTAQNRLEINSTW
+369 GAKTAQNRVEINSTW
-384 SDTQQTTWGVDIRYN
+384 SADQQTTWGVDIRYN

-418 GSIEQ
+418 GTLAQ
-423 RRIPLTQAQQARLVE
+423 RRIALTAAQQARLVE
-438 LRPGVFVSPGANYDI
+438 LRPDVFVSPGANYDVNN
-453 DGDGN
+453 DGV

-471 WQTGLFV
+471 WQTGLFAQ
-478 EQDSDW
+478 QDSDW
-484 TNRFSTTFGLRADH
+484 NDIFSTTVGLRADH
-498 YDVTARDALPPQGQI
+498 YDVTARDAIAPQGQT
-513 AAQDSFNK
+513 AAQDHYSQ
-521 WLYSGSASARFKIN
+521 WLYSGSASARLKISS
-535 NDFVTYATYSYSEA
+535 DSVAYATYSYNEA

-557 TVLGTDN
+557 TVLGAGN
-564 KINPLNFATENELYE
+564 KINPLNFATENELVE
-579 LGVKYAPAGS
+579 LGIKYSPAQS
-589 PWYADASVFEQTRSL
+589 PWYADASVFEQSRSL

-617 GFEAQIFYQGSD
+617 GFETQVYYQGDSM
-629 LWANLGY
+629 WANLAY

-671 IGAPNFAGFAPSNR
+671 IGAPNFAGFAASNQR
-685 RVQGI
+685 LQGI
-690 PQQTVSASAGYQ
+690 PQQTVSASGGYQ
-702 IFDNWDISGS
+702 ILDNWDVSAS
-712 AIYTKSYPLDYLA
+712 AIYSKSYPLDYLA
-725 TVLIRDQITINL
+725 TVFIRDQITLNL
-737 NTNVALTEQSNLR
+737 NTNVALTEQASLR
-750 LEVNNLTDENNWR
+750 LEIHNLTDEKNWQ

-773 TLVFPELPRNIQL
+773 TLVFPELPRFVQL
-786 TYTYNFKA
+786 SYTYKFKA

>member
-1 MSTLSHSLFVSA
+1 MSILPRGLLVSA
-13 SVAMAFTVN
+13 SLVMAVN
-22 AQEKTRSVEQEGL
+22 AVAQEQDKSVER
-35 QDNNLEHVTVTGSAQ
+35 VTVTGSSQ
-50 PALVMSPKNAI
+50 PAIVMSPKNAV

-69 KSLTEIART
+69 KGLTDIARA

-89 LSIDDLQDVLTLVPN
+89 LSIDDLQDVLMLVPN

-157 APSVILGTT
+157 APSVILGTS

-175 NNKTATL
+175 TNKVATL
-182 SGTDIKVQASAGSW
+182 SGTDIKLQASAGSW
-196 EHYRGQVDVNTAIEE
+196 QHYRGQVDVNSALEE
-211 GKSGIRVSAEYIDN
+211 GQSGIRLSAEYIDN
-225 NSYYDFT
+225 DSYYDFSQ
-232 EYQSEDLFIAYKLL
+232 YQSEDLFVAYRLL

-252 WDISFEYFNVDF
+252 WDVSLEYYYVDF

-275 NLIDNGLYIT
+275 NLIDHGLYIT
-285 GQGVQPNGSEVPGA
+285 GQGVQPNGSTVPGS
-299 FAVVSPTG
+299 FAIVSPTG
-307 EVRIPRSTVLTDP
+307 EVAIPRSTVLTDP
-320 DNINNAQTYVFH
+320 DNINNARTYVLH

-337 QLNAVHTLTN
+337 QLNALHTFTN

-369 GAKTAQNRLEINSTW
+369 GAKTAQNRVEINSAW
-384 SDTQQTTWGVDIRYN
+384 SADQQTTWGVDIRYN

-418 GSIEQ
+418 GTLAQ
-423 RRIPLTQAQQARLVE
+423 RRIALTAAQQARLVE

-453 DGDGN
+453 NNDGV

-471 WQTGLFV
+471 WQTGLFAQ
-478 EQDSDW
+478 QDSDW
-484 TNRFSTTFGLRADH
+484 NDIFSTTVGLRADH
-498 YDVTARDALPPQGQI
+498 YDVTARDAIAPQGQT
-513 AAQDSFNK
+513 AAQDHYSQ
-521 WLYSGSASARFKIN
+521 WLYSGSASARLKISS
-535 NDFVTYATYSYSEA
+535 DSVTYATYSYNEA

-557 TVLGTDN
+557 TVLGAGN
-564 KINPLNFATENELYE
+564 KINPLNFATENELVE
-579 LGVKYAPAGS
+579 LGIKYSPAQS
-589 PWYADASVFEQTRSL
+589 PWYADASVFEQSRSL

-617 GFEAQIFYQGSD
+617 GFETQVYYQGDSM
-629 LWANLGY
+629 WANLAY

-671 IGAPNFAGFAPSNR
+671 IGAPNFAGFAASNQR
-685 RVQGI
+685 LQGI
-690 PQQTVSASAGYQ
+690 PQQTVSASGGYQ
-702 IFDNWDISGS
+702 ILDNWDVSAS
-712 AIYTKSYPLDYLA
+712 AIYSKSYPLDYLA
-725 TVLIRDQITINL
+725 TVFIRDQITLNL
-737 NTNVALTEQSNLR
+737 NTNVALTEQASLR
-750 LEVNNLTDENNWR
+750 LEIHNLTDEKNWQ

-773 TLVFPELPRNIQL
+773 TLVFPELPRFVQL
-786 TYTYNFKA
+786 SYTYKFKA

>member
-1 MSTLSHSLFVSA
+1 MSILPCGLLVSA
-13 SVAMAFTVN
+13 SLVMAVNTV
-22 AQEKTRSVEQEGL
+22 AQEQDNSVER
-35 QDNNLEHVTVTGSAQ
+35 VTVTGSSQ
-50 PALVMSPKNAI
+50 PAIVMSPKNAV

-69 KSLTEIART
+69 KGLTDIARA

-89 LSIDDLQDVLTLVPN
+89 LSIDDLQDVLMLVPN

-157 APSVILGTT
+157 APSVILGTS

-175 NNKTATL
+175 TNKVATL
-182 SGTDIKVQASAGSW
+182 SGADIKLQASAGSW
-196 EHYRGQVDVNTAIEE
+196 QHYRGQVDVNSALEE
-211 GKSGIRVSAEYIDN
+211 GKSGIRLSAEYIDN
-225 NSYYDFT
+225 DSYYDFSQ
-232 EYQSEDLFIAYKLL
+232 YQSEDLFVAYRLL

-252 WDISFEYFNVDF
+252 WDVSLEYYHVDF

-275 NLIDNGLYIT
+275 NLIDHGLYIT
-285 GQGVQPNGSEVPGA
+285 GQGVQPNGSTVPGA
-299 FAVVSPTG
+299 FAIVSPTG
-307 EVRIPRSTVLTDP
+307 EVAIPRSTVLTDP
-320 DNINNAQTYVFH
+320 DNSNFARTYVLH

-337 QLNAVHTLTN
+337 QLNALHTFTN

-369 GAKTAQNRLEINSTW
+369 GAKTAQNRVEINSAW
-384 SDTQQTTWGVDIRYN
+384 SADQQTTWGVDIRYN

-418 GSIEQ
+418 GTIAQ
-423 RRIPLTQAQQARLVE
+423 RRIALTAAQQARLVE
-438 LRPGVFVSPGANYDI
+438 LRPGVFVSPGANYDVNN
-453 DGDGN
+453 DGV

-471 WQTGLFV
+471 WQTGLFAQ
-478 EQDSDW
+478 QDSDW
-484 TNRFSTTFGLRADH
+484 NDIFSTTVGLRADH
-498 YDVTARDALPPQGQI
+498 YDVTARDAIAPQGQT
-513 AAQDSFNK
+513 AAQDRYSQ
-521 WLYSGSASARFKIN
+521 WLYAGSASARLKISS
-535 NDFVTYATYSYSEA
+535 DSVTYATYSYSEA

-557 TVLGTDN
+557 TVLGAGN
-564 KINPLNFATENELYE
+564 KINPLNFATENELVE
-579 LGVKYAPAGS
+579 LGIKYSPAQS
-589 PWYADASVFEQTRSL
+589 PWYADASLFEQSRSL

-617 GFEAQIFYQGSD
+617 GFETQVYYQGDSV
-629 LWANLGY
+629 WANLAY

-671 IGAPNFAGFAPSNR
+671 IGAPNFAGFAASNQGL
-685 RVQGI
+685 QGI
-690 PQQTVSASAGYQ
+690 PQQTVSASGGYQ
-702 IFDNWDISGS
+702 ILDNWDVSAS
-712 AIYTKSYPLDYLA
+712 AIYSKSYPLDYLA
-725 TVLIRDQITINL
+725 TVLIRDQITLNL
-737 NTNVALTEQSNLR
+737 NTNVALTEQASLR
-750 LEVNNLTDENNWR
+750 LEMHNLTDEKNWQ

-773 TLVFPELPRNIQL
+773 TLVFPELPRFVQL
-786 TYTYNFKA
+786 SYTYKFKA